1 MKEIPFLVDVDS
13 AGENGYTKGISLGE
27 GWQVCK
33 LIPVEALKKNLQS
46 VSEAM
51 LEALAGMKSVGDFRL
66 EEVSLQAEITAEGGV
81 QLIGSSKIGAK
92 GAITLKFVVPK

>member
-1 MKEIPFLVDVDS
+1 MKEIPFLVEVDG
-13 AGENGYTKGISLGE
+13 ADATGHTKGLSLG
-27 GWQVCK
+27 GSWQACK
-33 LIPVEALKKNLQS
+33 LTPVDVLNKNLQS

-51 LEALAGMKSVGDFRL
+51 LDALAGMKSVGDFRL

-81 QLIGSSKIGAK
+81 QLIGTSKIGAK